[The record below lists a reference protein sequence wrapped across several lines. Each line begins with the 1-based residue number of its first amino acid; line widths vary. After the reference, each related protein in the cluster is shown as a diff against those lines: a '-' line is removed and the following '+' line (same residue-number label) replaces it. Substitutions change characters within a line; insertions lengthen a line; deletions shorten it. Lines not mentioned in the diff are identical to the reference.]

1 MAGRVAG
8 NGVGRNAYGVLVAA
22 PEGKSLLG
30 RDRHRWEDNIK
41 TDTKEVLK
49 GGCRLDSSGSG

>member
-22 PEGKSLLG
+22 PEGKSYLEEIGIDG
-30 RDRHRWEDNIK
+30 RIILRQIQK
-41 TDTKEVLK
+41 KY
-49 GGCRLDSSGSG
+49 